1 MLPSLASPAGFPAAF
16 PPDAA
21 DFANIPGTDRLCTQ
35 NVQQNLQCGSSAQEN
50 PPGDLSKLQIFH
62 GISFKMLW
70 LKIKRERDGE
80 GSWVVPEQYD
90 GSAPISI
97 LIVHKFQVKV
107 SVCTA
112 RWRWGCGSSPAYNI
126 SLLSHFNGLDDGTS
140 AHLGFIQP
148 KQVWLTASGWKL
160 HYMLA
165 RFQIWNCP
173 GNIF

>member
-1 MLPSLASPAGFPAAF
+1 MLNLASSAGLPAGFPL
-16 PPDAA
+16 DAA
-21 DFANIPGTDRLCTQ
+21 DFANIPGTDRLCTL
-35 NVQQNLQCGSSAQEN
+35 NVKQNLQCGSSAQEN

-112 RWRWGCGSSPAYNI
+112 R
-126 SLLSHFNGLDDGTS
+126 
-140 AHLGFIQP
+140 
-148 KQVWLTASGWKL
+148 
-160 HYMLA
+160 
-165 RFQIWNCP
+165 
-173 GNIF
+173 

>member
-1 MLPSLASPAGFPAAF
+1 MYTKCSAKFAVRLKRWGKSSWRSVQI
-16 PPDAA
+16 A
-21 DFANIPGTDRLCTQ
+21 DISWYFFR
-35 NVQQNLQCGSSAQEN
+35 NVVVKNY
-50 PPGDLSKLQIFH
+50 
-62 GISFKMLW
+62 
-70 LKIKRERDGE
+70 KRKRWC
-80 GSWVVPEQYD
+80 SWVFPEQYD
-90 GSAPISI
+90 GTAPISI